1 MEVHKSKGLKLA
13 ELRVS
18 DRGIVQY
25 QGVNGWVNIGR
36 YDTLVDLH
44 GDPYIDEN
52 GIEIDL
58 KKKIENLLLTE
69 AQFRNLIRAEFD
81 DSDEFSER
89 LGVFNHILLNAL
101 RGVADPTRRT
111 K

>member
-1 MEVHKSKGLKLA
+1 MEIHKTKGLKLA

-18 DRGIVQY
+18 DSDIVQY

-36 YDTLVDLH
+36 FATLVDLH

-52 GIEIDL
+52 GIEIRL
-58 KKKIENLLLTE
+58 KEKIENMVLTE
-69 AQFRNLIRAEFD
+69 AQFRNLLRADSD
-81 DSDEFSER
+81 DSDFSER
-89 LGVFNHILLNAL
+89 VGVFNHILVNEL